1 MYKVRVCISK
11 LGFRKLYL
19 EGVYVARSKNIRIK
33 DMKEDCARRILLN
46 ILKLNNDLE
55 DATIEI
61 IAFKKIR
68 TDFVYGSQKSE

>member
-1 MYKVRVCISK
+1 
-11 LGFRKLYL
+11 
-19 EGVYVARSKNIRIK
+19 
-33 DMKEDCARRILLN
+33 MKEDCARRILLN